1 MYCIL
6 TLIDISFAIFAI
18 QYPSMAKICLHSLDI
33 FVILSQGMVH
43 YAATNLARGQI
54 KAVNM
59 ACDMAL
65 N

>member
-1 MYCIL
+1 
-6 TLIDISFAIFAI
+6 
-18 QYPSMAKICLHSLDI
+18 MAKICLHGLDI
-33 FVILSQGMVH
+33 FVILSQGMVN